1 LFLSFRQSIFEQLIR
16 AILISQTGSSNCFQ
30 APVFEQPFSS
40 NSFSKTLFRE
50 TVFRE
55 TVFQQTD
62 LFHHN
67 FVGVKKTDK
76 RLAATN
82 SNIR

>member
-1 LFLSFRQSIFEQLIR
+1 MFLGNCLRATVFEK
-16 AILISQTGSSNCFQ
+16 TNSSRT
-30 APVFEQPFSS
+30 VFEQPFSS

-50 TVFRE
+50 KYVFRE
-55 TVFQQTD
+55 TVFQQID